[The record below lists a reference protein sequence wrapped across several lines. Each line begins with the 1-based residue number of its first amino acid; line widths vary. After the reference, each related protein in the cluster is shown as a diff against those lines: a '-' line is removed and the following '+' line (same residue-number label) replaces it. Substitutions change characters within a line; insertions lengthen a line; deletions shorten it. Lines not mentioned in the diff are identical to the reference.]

1 MHCFFLFYVLPCVT
15 FSLFR
20 ELPVLVLGIACPYS
34 VFREFPFLCISCP
47 SVLTLP
53 VINLHLNYSCNLY
66 SSSALQIS
74 FSYNHYISKIIK
86 EMCKITSL
94 QKRYLKWPVDRQ
106 FLSLVK
112 N

>member
-1 MHCFFLFYVLPCVT
+1 MCCLVLPFLCSVNCL
-15 FSLFR
+15 SLFW

-94 QKRYLKWPVDRQ
+94 QKNVI
-106 FLSLVK
+106 
-112 N
+112 